1 MQQDD
6 SKLVAVLSIAFITI
20 LILLVLNFIKV
31 YQLKKENNAL
41 KKQIE
46 NK

>member
-1 MQQDD
+1 MQDD
-6 SKLVAVLSIAFITI
+6 SKVIAILSIAFVTI
-20 LILLVLNFIKV
+20 LILLILNLFKV
-31 YQLKKENNAL
+31 YQLKKENNTL

>member
-1 MQQDD
+1 MQDD
-6 SKLVAVLSIAFITI
+6 SKVIAILSIAFVTI
-20 LILLVLNFIKV
+20 LILLILNLFKV
-31 YQLKKENNAL
+31 YQLKKENNTF

>member
-1 MQQDD
+1 MQDD
-6 SKLVAVLSIAFITI
+6 SKVIAILSIAFVTI
-20 LILLVLNFIKV
+20 LILLILNLFKI
-31 YQLKKENNAL
+31 YQLRKENSTL